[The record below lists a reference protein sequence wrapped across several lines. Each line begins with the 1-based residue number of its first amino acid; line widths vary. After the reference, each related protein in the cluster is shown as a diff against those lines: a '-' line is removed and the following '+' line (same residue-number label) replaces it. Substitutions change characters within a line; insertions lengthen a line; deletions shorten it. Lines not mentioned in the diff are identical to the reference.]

1 MSTGLKRWKP
11 YPAYKDSG
19 VEWLGMVPEG
29 WEVKRLKYVATNT
42 TSSVDK
48 LSKDDEIDVFLCN
61 YIDVYKN
68 DIISDALDFMKVTA
82 TKKEIEK
89 YSLDSECVVI
99 TKDSEA
105 WTDIAI
111 PAYVS
116 PGLKNVLCGYHLAII
131 KSEKIIGKFLYYI
144 LSSNLINQQFQIAAN
159 GVTRFGLPHLGVNNA
174 WLPYSPLSEQQAI
187 AAFLDQ
193 QCAQIDSLI
202 EKKQRMLDLLDEKR
216 RAVITQAVTRG
227 LDPTVPMKDSG
238 VEWLGMV
245 PEGWKVGRVAFGYD
259 IVLGKMLQPSPNS
272 ELDIAVSYYRAMN
285 VQWENIDGDLK
296 VMWATPEEIKNFGVR
311 QGDLLV
317 CEGGEVGRAAIIST
331 KCIASSKSL

>member
-116 PGLKNVLCGYHLAII
+116 PGLKNFKCGYH
-131 KSEKIIGKFLYYI
+131 
-144 LSSNLINQQFQIAAN
+144 
-159 GVTRFGLPHLGVNNA
+159 
-174 WLPYSPLSEQQAI
+174 
-187 AAFLDQ
+187 
-193 QCAQIDSLI
+193 
-202 EKKQRMLDLLDEKR
+202 
-216 RAVITQAVTRG
+216 
-227 LDPTVPMKDSG
+227 
-238 VEWLGMV
+238 
-245 PEGWKVGRVAFGYD
+245 
-259 IVLGKMLQPSPNS
+259 
-272 ELDIAVSYYRAMN
+272 
-285 VQWENIDGDLK
+285 
-296 VMWATPEEIKNFGVR
+296 
-311 QGDLLV
+311 
-317 CEGGEVGRAAIIST
+317 
-331 KCIASSKSL
+331 